1 MPCKKYYY
9 FLAGL
14 KDTLWLLG
22 SPLSS
27 RPELQLSLL
36 WTLSTLS
43 QNLPGQWSPCL
54 LEHLFSSSAIP
65 FSGVALSAWTA
76 AYRALEGL
84 RVCLSQLRSLGRW
97 EIGCASEE
105 WGQDAVLFLATVW
118 SSSDF
123 GEASLGFP
131 RPRALGKR
139 RISVGSANW
148 GGELTPPHP
157 RARSP
162 RAGGASGAERAG
174 GGPGGGGSAGG
185 AALPAVTSQRAE
197 GRRTGSAPIPPPP
210 GAGSVGPLEM
220 LLPPAVEVAEHA
232 AAVLPAPPP

>member
-97 EIGCASEE
+97 EIGCAPEE

-148 GGELTPPHP
+148 GGELTPPA